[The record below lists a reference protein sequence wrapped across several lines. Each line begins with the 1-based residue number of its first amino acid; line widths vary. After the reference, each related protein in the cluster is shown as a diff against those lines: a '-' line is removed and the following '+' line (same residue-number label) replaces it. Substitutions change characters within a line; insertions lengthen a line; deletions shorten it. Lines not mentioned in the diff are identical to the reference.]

1 MRFFPSPAQR
11 EQSLRDV
18 REALMVARNS
28 DGKLVR
34 RPLSPHLQVYRWPLS
49 MALSIAHRVSGVGL
63 GAGTLLLTG
72 WLVAAATSDTG
83 FERFQW
89 FLGSVF
95 GMLLLFGW
103 TVALVFHLMSGMRHL
118 WMDLGQGFDG
128 KDYENSG
135 RAVLGCTVV
144 LTVLIWAAGLAMW

>member
-63 GAGTLLLTG
+63 GIGTLLLTA
-72 WLVAAATSDTG
+72 WLVSAATSDTG
-83 FERFQW
+83 FERF
-89 FLGSVF
+89 
-95 GMLLLFGW
+95 
-103 TVALVFHLMSGMRHL
+103 
-118 WMDLGQGFDG
+118 
-128 KDYENSG
+128 
-135 RAVLGCTVV
+135 
-144 LTVLIWAAGLAMW
+144 